1 MIIFIIPAYNEE
13 KNIPTLLKEI
23 ECFAKNYSCRTIIV
37 NDGSSD
43 KTEEIAT
50 SFKNKLPV
58 EVLTHS
64 TNKGPGEAFKTGFSY
79 VLKEAKEEDIIITK
93 EADNT
98 GDDSI
103 LPVMIK
109 KILEGNNLVIAS
121 CYAKDGEIIGTTFIR
136 KALSYAANIFLRI
149 LYPHLKVK
157 TYSSFYRAY
166 SVKLLK
172 KAYKNYGNNF
182 IKEKGFIV
190 MTEILIKLSRLKD
203 TKIAEIPTVL
213 KCDNRVGKSKMIVV
227 KNIFDYLC
235 FILKDTLDR
244 IYKVDINNR

>member
-23 ECFAKNYSCRTIIV
+23 EYFAKNYKCRIIIV
-37 NDGSSD
+37 NDGSTD
-43 KTEEIAT
+43 KTKEIVT
-50 SFKNKLPV
+50 SFKNKLSV
-58 EVLTHS
+58 EVLTHL

-79 VLKEAKEEDIIITK
+79 VLREAKEEDIIITK

-103 LPVMIK
+103 LPVMIE

-121 CYAKDGEIIGTTFIR
+121 CYARNGQIIGTTLIR
-136 KALSYAANIFLRI
+136 KILSYTANTFLRI

-172 KAYKNYGNNF
+172 KAYKTYGEHF

-190 MTEILIKLSRLKD
+190 MTEILIKLSRLK
-203 TKIAEIPTVL
+203 EIKLVEVPTIL
-213 KCDNRVGKSKMIVV
+213 KCDERLGKSKMKVI
-227 KNIFDYLC
+227 KNILDYIR
-235 FILKDTLDR
+235 FIIKDTF
-244 IYKVDINNR
+244 NQ